1 MASGSS
7 SAGGSSAGGVGGS
20 GGSSGCRSGSG
31 TFDCDV
37 CAETVK
43 GNALPCAHCAFS
55 CCGECAKRYW
65 ADRPFDSPAC
75 MSCRKALTVQNLEL
89 CFSKTYVKNGMEAA
103 RRTALFEAEKTLF
116 LQTQEVLF
124 PVVHAYEAQL
134 AVVEDL
140 RLKLRSLEQQR
151 LDVMVSVADLQRE
164 FVRTGNDKACPVF
177 REWVDTRARVPD
189 LDTGVDTAWRALRSA
204 ADTANALRR
213 YLTDYSL
220 DETTT
225 SFHRYV
231 TRHSRLL
238 PVGVTQRVLGAAPTA
253 TVAEAAAGPEDAAPA
268 APKEPKRI
276 APCTRAGC
284 LGMYSSETGVCM
296 VCSAEHCTKCAKML
310 DASNPAESQPAEET
324 VAFAVTGAA
333 FSVTVDAEPSSAPK
347 KKAARHKCD
356 PNDVATA
363 KYLATTTKPCPR
375 CHTAIQRE
383 SGCAQMLCTKCHTVF
398 NWNTLKEETGVIHN
412 PHFYQLSTE
421 MRQRIV
427 DERAARGI
435 AAGREARFL
444 AGVGPRGGCD
454 ANAEHDPLCV
464 EFTAPVFLRLM
475 ERALKDDSALLR
487 DAMDVH
493 RHAVH
498 CAQVELPGI
507 ENMLGNANRFG
518 EQRTRHMRLAY
529 LNGGKYVKELEEL
542 SSPAHP
548 LKFRSNVLVVVDGEK
563 PLTLELFKRHL
574 MRIDTE
580 RTKLV
585 KKAELLRTFTAA
597 AEDALRLA
605 LASTPGEL
613 KALVRSAVEMRAT
626 MKRELT
632 ELNGGVGH
640 KRGREG
646 EGAAVERLAPVP
658 PAPAAVAPPVRV
670 AAPPVRVAAPP
681 VRVVVAQPP
690 VPAAAA
696 AAGPAAA
703 QMAAAI
709 FGDNDDSEDMSD
721 DYSGS
726 EEMID
731 DDDGSDSDSEP
742 F

>member
-7 SAGGSSAGGVGGS
+7 SAGGSSAGGAGGS
-20 GGSSGCRSGSG
+20 GGSSGCRSGSE
-31 TFDCDV
+31 TFDCNI

-43 GNALPCAHCAFS
+43 GSALPCAHCAFS

-65 ADRPFDSPAC
+65 ADHPFDSPAC

-89 CFSKTYVKNGMEAA
+89 CFSKTYVKTGMEAA

-134 AVVEDL
+134 TVVEDL
-140 RLKLRSLEQQR
+140 RMKLRSLEQNR
-151 LDVMVSVADLQRE
+151 LDVQSSAVDLQRE
-164 FVRTGNDKACPVF
+164 FVRTGSDKSCPVF
-177 REWVDTRARVPD
+177 REWLATRARAED
-189 LDTGVDTAWRALRSA
+189 LDEGVDAAWRALRSA
-204 ADTANALRR
+204 ADTAQALNR
-213 YLTDYSL
+213 YMTEYSL
-220 DETTT
+220 GETTNA
-225 SFHRYV
+225 FHRYV
-231 TRHSRLL
+231 ARNSRLL
-238 PVGVTQRVLGAAPTA
+238 PVNVTQRVLGASPATA
-253 TVAEAAAGPEDAAPA
+253 ATAAGPAGPEDAAPA
-268 APKEPKRI
+268 APKEPKRV

-296 VCSAEHCTKCAKML
+296 VCSAEHCTKCAKLL
-310 DASNPAESQPAEET
+310 DTDDPAESQPAT
-324 VAFAVTGAA
+324 AAVAFVVTGAA
-333 FSVTVDAEPSSAPK
+333 FSVTVDAEPSGAPK
-347 KKAARHKCD
+347 KKAARHKCNAD
-356 PNDVATA
+356 DVATA

-398 NWNTLKEETGVIHN
+398 NWNTLTEETGVIHN

-427 DERAARGI
+427 DERASRGI
-435 AAGREARFL
+435 TAGREARFL
-444 AGVGPRGGCD
+444 AGVGPRGGGGGCD

-464 EFTAPVFLRLM
+464 DFTSPVFLRLM
-475 ERALKDDSALLR
+475 ERALKDDAALLR
-487 DAMDVH
+487 NAMDVH

-529 LNGGKYVKELEEL
+529 LNGGKYVKGLGEM
-542 SSPAHP
+542 SAKTHP
-548 LKFRSNVLVVVDGEK
+548 LRFRSSTFVVVDGEK
-563 PLTLELFKRHL
+563 PLTLELFKRQL

-597 AEDALRLA
+597 SEDALRLA

-613 KALVRSAVEMRAT
+613 KVLVRSAIEMKVT
-626 MKRELT
+626 LNREMA
-632 ELNGGVGH
+632 EVNGGVGH
-640 KRGREG
+640 KRGREE
-646 EGAAVERLAPVP
+646 EGATVERLAP
-658 PAPAAVAPPVRV
+658 A
-670 AAPPVRVAAPP
+670 
-681 VRVVVAQPP
+681 PP

-696 AAGPAAA
+696 PPARMAPPPGAPAAATAPVAVAAATAVPAAA
-703 QMAAAI
+703 QMAAAL
-709 FGDNDDSEDMSD
+709 FG
-721 DYSGS
+721 
-726 EEMID
+726 D
-731 DDDGSDSDSEP
+731 DDDDSDDVSDDDDDDVSYDGEDDGEP
-742 F
+742 Y